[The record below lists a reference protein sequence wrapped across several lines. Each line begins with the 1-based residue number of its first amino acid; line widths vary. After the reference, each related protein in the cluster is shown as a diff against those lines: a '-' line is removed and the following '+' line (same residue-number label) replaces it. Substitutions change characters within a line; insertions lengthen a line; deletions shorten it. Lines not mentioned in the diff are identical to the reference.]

1 MVSLERVDATHLGPA
16 PDGRLDDVPL
26 PADRSPSMKDCAQ
39 PERLITLDVS
49 ASTLDGANIDW
60 PDLDDPSGRDGI
72 GRERIEG
79 R

>member
-1 MVSLERVDATHLGPA
+1 
-16 PDGRLDDVPL
+16 
-26 PADRSPSMKDCAQ
+26 MKDCAQ